1 MHTIC
6 QMPFANDMFLL
17 IILFTWTLSCVV
29 DLRRAL
35 CMLMDFTVTMP
46 VAALKDAT
54 VVAEGDDGDVGFQ
67 LVQTLEF
74 PWR

>member
-1 MHTIC
+1 
-6 QMPFANDMFLL
+6 
-17 IILFTWTLSCVV
+17 
-29 DLRRAL
+29 
-35 CMLMDFTVTMP
+35 MLMDFTVTMP